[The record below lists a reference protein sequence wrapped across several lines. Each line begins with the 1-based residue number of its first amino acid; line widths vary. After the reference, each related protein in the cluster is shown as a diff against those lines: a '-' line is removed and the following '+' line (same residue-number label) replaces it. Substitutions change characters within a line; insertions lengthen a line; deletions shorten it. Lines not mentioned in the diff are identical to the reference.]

1 MAEEDDD
8 ILAHFKEQLVQSKH
22 APAIAAKSREDFIE
36 RAQENFGSLFTFV
49 QSVDEATKAELGG
62 GAVTLEFGDYNASA
76 STLDA
81 FITISPPDASH
92 ETLKIGVQFQGKR
105 IQIHNSAFQKGS
117 GSRVFGPEEL
127 GDVKARLA
135 DAVVGWLKK

>member
-1 MAEEDDD
+1 MAEDDD

-22 APAIAAKSREDFIE
+22 APAIAAKSREDLIE
-36 RAQENFGSLFTFV
+36 RAQENFGSLFTFI

-62 GAVTLEFGDYNASA
+62 GAVTLEFGDYDASA

-81 FITISPPDASH
+81 FITISPPDASY
-92 ETLKIGVQFQGKR
+92 ENLRIGVQFQGRR
-105 IQIHNSAFQKGS
+105 IQVHNSAFQKDS
-117 GSRVFGPEEL
+117 GSRVFGPEEI
-127 GDVKARLA
+127 GDVKVRLA

>member
-1 MAEEDDD
+1 MAVEDDD

-22 APAIAAKSREDFIE
+22 APAIAAKSREDLIE
-36 RAQENFGSLFTFV
+36 RAQENFGSLFTFI

-92 ETLKIGVQFQGKR
+92 ESLKIGVQFQGRR
-105 IQIHNSAFQKGS
+105 IQVHNSAFQKDS

-127 GDVKARLA
+127 GDVKVRLA

>member
-1 MAEEDDD
+1 MAVEDDD

-22 APAIAAKSREDFIE
+22 APAIAAKSREDLIE
-36 RAQENFGSLFTFV
+36 RAQENFGSLFSFI

-81 FITISPPDASH
+81 FITISPPDASY
-92 ETLKIGVQFQGKR
+92 ENLKIGVQFQGRR
-105 IQIHNSAFQKGS
+105 IQVHNSAFQKDS

-127 GDVKARLA
+127 GDVKVRLA

>member
-1 MAEEDDD
+1 MAIEDDD

-22 APAIAAKSREDFIE
+22 APGIAAKSREDLIE
-36 RAQENFGSLFTFV
+36 RAQENFGSLFTFI

-81 FITISPPDASH
+81 FITISPPDASY
-92 ETLKIGVQFQGKR
+92 ENLKIGVQFQGRR
-105 IQIHNSAFQKGS
+105 IQVHNSAFQKDS

-127 GDVKARLA
+127 GDVKVRLA

>member
-1 MAEEDDD
+1 MAEDDD

-22 APAIAAKSREDFIE
+22 APVTAAKSREDFIE
-36 RAQENFGSLFTFV
+36 RAQENFGSLFTFI

-62 GAVTLEFGDYNASA
+62 GAVTLEFGDYNAPA

-81 FITISPPDASH
+81 FITISPLDASH
-92 ETLKIGVQFQGKR
+92 ENLKIGVQFQGKR

-127 GDVKARLA
+127 ADVKARLA

>member
-49 QSVDEATKAELGG
+49 QSVDEAIRVYPGDAEDLTY
-62 GAVTLEFGDYNASA
+62 AIAHEPIDDRLPCRDQF
-76 STLDA
+76 LH
-81 FITISPPDASH
+81 TIA
-92 ETLKIGVQFQGKR
+92 Q
-105 IQIHNSAFQKGS
+105 
-117 GSRVFGPEEL
+117 
-127 GDVKARLA
+127 
-135 DAVVGWLKK
+135 

>member
-1 MAEEDDD
+1 MAVEDDD

-22 APAIAAKSREDFIE
+22 APAIAAKSREDLIE
-36 RAQENFGSLFTFV
+36 RAQENFGSLFTFI

-81 FITISPPDASH
+81 FITISPPDASY
-92 ETLKIGVQFQGKR
+92 ENLKIGVQFQGRR
-105 IQIHNSAFQKGS
+105 IQVHNSAFQNDS

-127 GDVKARLA
+127 GDVKVRLA

>member
-1 MAEEDDD
+1 MAIEDDD

-22 APAIAAKSREDFIE
+22 APAIAAKSREDLIE
-36 RAQENFGSLFTFV
+36 RAQENFGSLFTFI

-81 FITISPPDASH
+81 FITISPPDASY
-92 ETLKIGVQFQGKR
+92 ENLKIGVQFQGRR
-105 IQIHNSAFQKGS
+105 IQVHNSAFQKDS

-127 GDVKARLA
+127 GDVKVRLA

>member
-1 MAEEDDD
+1 MAEDDE

-22 APAIAAKSREDFIE
+22 TPAIAAKSREDLIE
-36 RAQENFGSLFTFV
+36 RAQENFGSLFTFI

-62 GAVTLEFGDYNASA
+62 GAVTLEFGDYNAAA

-81 FITISPPDASH
+81 FITISPPDASY
-92 ETLKIGVQFQGKR
+92 ENLKIGVQFQGRR
-105 IQIHNSAFQKGS
+105 IQVHNSAFQKDS

-127 GDVKARLA
+127 GDVKVRLA

>member
-1 MAEEDDD
+1 MAEDDD

-22 APAIAAKSREDFIE
+22 APAIAAKSREDLIE
-36 RAQENFGSLFTFV
+36 RAQENFGSLFTFI

-81 FITISPPDASH
+81 FITISPPDASY
-92 ETLKIGVQFQGKR
+92 ENLKIGVQFQGRR
-105 IQIHNSAFQKGS
+105 IQVHNSAFQKDC
-117 GSRVFGPEEL
+117 GSRVFGLEEH
-127 GDVKARLA
+127 GDVKVRLA

>member
-1 MAEEDDD
+1 MAEDDD

-22 APAIAAKSREDFIE
+22 APAIAAKSREDLIE
-36 RAQENFGSLFTFV
+36 RAQENFGSLFTFI

-92 ETLKIGVQFQGKR
+92 ESLKIGVQFQGRR
-105 IQIHNSAFQKGS
+105 IQVHNSAFQKDS

-127 GDVKARLA
+127 GDVKVRLA

>member
-1 MAEEDDD
+1 MAEDDE

-22 APAIAAKSREDFIE
+22 APAIAAKSREDLIE
-36 RAQENFGSLFTFV
+36 RAQENFGSLFTFI

-62 GAVTLEFGDYNASA
+62 GAVTLEFGDYNAAA

-81 FITISPPDASH
+81 FITISPPDASY
-92 ETLKIGVQFQGKR
+92 ENLKIGVQFQGRR
-105 IQIHNSAFQKGS
+105 IQVHNSAFQKDS

-127 GDVKARLA
+127 GDVKVRLA

>member
-1 MAEEDDD
+1 M
-8 ILAHFKEQLVQSKH
+8 
-22 APAIAAKSREDFIE
+22 IE
-36 RAQENFGSLFTFV
+36 RAQENFGSLFTFI

-81 FITISPPDASH
+81 FITISPPDASY
-92 ETLKIGVQFQGKR
+92 ENLKIGVQFQGRR
-105 IQIHNSAFQKGS
+105 IQVHNSAFQKDS

-127 GDVKARLA
+127 GDVKVRLA

>member
-1 MAEEDDD
+1 MAIEDDD

-22 APAIAAKSREDFIE
+22 APAIAAKSREDLIE
-36 RAQENFGSLFTFV
+36 RAQENFGSLFTFI

-92 ETLKIGVQFQGKR
+92 ESLKIGVQFQGRR
-105 IQIHNSAFQKGS
+105 IQVHNSAFQKDS

-127 GDVKARLA
+127 GDVKVRLA

>member
-1 MAEEDDD
+1 MAEDDD

-22 APAIAAKSREDFIE
+22 APAIAAKSREDLIE
-36 RAQENFGSLFTFV
+36 RAQENFGSLFTFI

-92 ETLKIGVQFQGKR
+92 ESLKIGVQFQGRR
-105 IQIHNSAFQKGS
+105 IQVHNSAFQKDS

-127 GDVKARLA
+127 GDVKVRLA
-135 DAVVGWLKK
+135 DAVIGWLKK